1 MELRP
6 RLMDGRYVGDAIPLV
21 RIDAATDGFKDHA
34 MTFTIPPGT
43 QNASLFIKAT
53 GLSGSAV
60 VDHVSIM
67 RADLH
72 DPLDPSKP

>member
-1 MELRP
+1 
-6 RLMDGRYVGDAIPLV
+6 
-21 RIDAATDGFKDHA
+21 
-34 MTFTIPPGT
+34 MTFTMPPGT
-43 QNASLFIKAT
+43 QNASLFVKAT
-53 GLSGSAV
+53 GLSGTAV